1 MSSQD
6 TTTYNTK
13 QYYSYTDLKRKLNIF
28 NGENYQRDSS
38 DYTNILKNI
47 E

>member
-28 NGENYQRDSS
+28 NGGNNWEIVQIIQTS
-38 DYTNILKNI
+38 
-47 E
+47 